1 MQFSAGS
8 DSVSNDDVYDSNHA
22 DQNARGLLCECK
34 VACRSKRFLFLQVNT
49 TAFSSDG
56 SETEVKVQF
65 HSQTQDNQQY
75 AESETGETDNR

>member
-1 MQFSAGS
+1 MQSSLSFQA
-8 DSVSNDDVYDSNHA
+8 
-22 DQNARGLLCECK
+22 
-34 VACRSKRFLFLQVNT
+34 FLFLLVNT

>member
-1 MQFSAGS
+1 MQCSLSFQA
-8 DSVSNDDVYDSNHA
+8 
-22 DQNARGLLCECK
+22 
-34 VACRSKRFLFLQVNT
+34 FLFLLVNT

-75 AESETGETDNR
+75 AESETGETDNRQMSVGDKMMASYH